1 MLKYIATLLLLLM
14 ALPAAAQE
22 DTQTPLQIIATTT
35 QATDLTSIIAGD
47 LLDSDVTLIPL
58 MGAGV
63 DPHLYQPKE
72 RDIAAMSDAD
82 VIVYMGLNLEG
93 RFGEL
98 FESLAAQNTRIIA
111 LSQPVKD
118 NGFTIGGF
126 NLSEEFT
133 NVDDPHFWFDPRNW
147 QLSAQFLA
155 DSLSQIDPDNEAT
168 YQANAAAYIAQLDT
182 LYQWALNAVETI
194 PQSKRILITSHDAFQ
209 YFGIAFGFQVRGLQ
223 GISTA
228 AEAGV
233 GDVQELADFVV
244 ENQIPVMFVESSVPP
259 TTIEAVKDAV
269 RAQGGDV
276 NVGIRPLY
284 SDAMD
289 SAGTF
294 GGTYVGMIA
303 SNIITILQSFDE
315 SVTDWPDGLSPEP
328 PVELLEAT
336 ANNT

>member
-1 MLKYIATLLLLLM
+1 MFRTLLVSLLLLLTL
-14 ALPAAAQE
+14 ATAAAQ
-22 DTQTPLQIIATTT
+22 DRLKIVTTTT
-35 QATDLTSIIAGD
+35 QATDLATVIVGD
-47 LLDSDVTLIPL
+47 LAESAITLTPL

-82 VIVYMGLNLEG
+82 VIIYMGLHLEG

-98 FESLAAQNTRIIA
+98 FESLAAQDTRIIA

-126 NLSEEFT
+126 DLSAEFT

-155 DSLSQIDPDNEAT
+155 DSLSEIDP
-168 YQANAAAYIAQLDT
+168 ANAATYESNAADYIAQLDE
-182 LYQWALNAVETI
+182 LYQWTLGALEAI
-194 PQSKRILITSHDAFQ
+194 PEQRRVLITSHDAFQ
-209 YFGIAFGFQVRGLQ
+209 YFGIAFNFQVRGLQ

-233 GDVQELADFVV
+233 GDVQQLADFVV

-269 RAQGGDV
+269 RAQGGNVD
-276 NVGIRPLY
+276 VGIRPLY

-289 SAGTF
+289 SPGTF
-294 GGTYVGMIA
+294 GGTYIGMIA
-303 SNIITILQSFDE
+303 SNAITILQSFGE
-315 SVTDWPDGLSPEP
+315 PVPTWPRNLEP
-328 PVELLEAT
+328 APPTELLELPAT
-336 ANNT
+336 SS